1 MSIINSVLGLF
12 LGNKYER
19 DIKEINPYI
28 TKIHS
33 EFEKLQELS
42 NDALRDL
49 TENLKKEIQSSIEGD
64 ENEIKSLREKAE
76 AEEDIYQKE
85 ELYNSVDKIEKQINE
100 KLEVILD
107 QLVPK
112 AFAIVK
118 ETARRFKQNKVLQ
131 VTARQYDRDL
141 AAARES
147 ITIDGNKALWKNT
160 WIAGGNEI
168 SWDMVHY

>member
-64 ENEIKSLREKAE
+64 ENE
-76 AEEDIYQKE
+76 
-85 ELYNSVDKIEKQINE
+85 
-100 KLEVILD
+100 
-107 QLVPK
+107 
-112 AFAIVK
+112 
-118 ETARRFKQNKVLQ
+118 
-131 VTARQYDRDL
+131 
-141 AAARES
+141 
-147 ITIDGNKALWKNT
+147 
-160 WIAGGNEI
+160 
-168 SWDMVHY
+168 